1 MKKVSKEVFI
11 EFLKR
16 NEEYNNVIK
25 KKHEIMK
32 QKANNYDLKTGEKLF
47 SPKITDNKYD
57 QFFYKN
63 SSNKNILI
71 SPKNA

>member
-1 MKKVSKEVFI
+1 MEASKMKKVSKEAFI

-32 QKANNYDLKTGEKLF
+32 
-47 SPKITDNKYD
+47 
-57 QFFYKN
+57 
-63 SSNKNILI
+63 
-71 SPKNA
+71 